1 MRLTCRRHVEDEH
14 LRFVRLRQDFE
25 RARMLVD
32 LVRKRELAKRQL
44 LDSLHSLI
52 LYHTGDQSDNEGSAD
67 DEEEDEEK
75 PRKEAYHIQK
85 RIRHKA

>member
-1 MRLTCRRHVEDEH
+1 
-14 LRFVRLRQDFE
+14 
-25 RARMLVD
+25 MLVD

-52 LYHTGDQSDNEGSAD
+52 LYHTGEESEDEDSAE
-67 DEEEDEEK
+67 EEEDEEK
-75 PRKEAYHIQK
+75 PKRETYHIQK